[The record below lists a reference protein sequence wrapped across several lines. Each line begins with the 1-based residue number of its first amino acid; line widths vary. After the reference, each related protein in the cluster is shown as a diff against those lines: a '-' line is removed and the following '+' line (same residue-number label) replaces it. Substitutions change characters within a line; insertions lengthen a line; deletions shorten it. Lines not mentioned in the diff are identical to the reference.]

1 MSEVIWIT
9 GASSGIGEALAKEFA
24 RLGGYRLV
32 LSARRESELERV
44 KALCVSQ
51 GLLSDDVLVLPLDVT
66 HTESHGAKVEAVVAN
81 FGQVDMLI
89 NNAGVSQRSW
99 CVDTDLEVY
108 RRIFEID
115 VFGQISLTKA
125 VLPHMRE
132 RKSGHLV
139 ITSSV
144 AGKVGAPLRTG
155 YSMAKHAVIGFF
167 DALRC
172 EIAHEGIYVSTI
184 TPGSIQSQVSV
195 NAMRADGEAFGIMDD
210 QIENGMDADR
220 CAQEVVAKLLA
231 KQREIPVG
239 ESAMEMGLLEM
250 KRSDPEALF
259 DLLESMT
266 ANLRAQG
273 IY

>member
-1 MSEVIWIT
+1 MSGVIWIT
-9 GASSGIGEALAKEFA
+9 GASSGIGEAFAREFS

-32 LSARRESELERV
+32 LSARRETELQRV
-44 KALCVSQ
+44 KAICVSQ
-51 GLLSDDVLVLPLDVT
+51 GSNSDDVLVLPVDVT
-66 HTESHGAKVEAVVAN
+66 DTDTHDGKVNTVLDA
-81 FGQVDMLI
+81 FGQIDMLI

-132 RKSGHLV
+132 RQSGHLAV
-139 ITSSV
+139 TSSV

-155 YSMAKHAVIGFF
+155 YSMAKHAVMGFF

-172 EIAHEGIYVSTI
+172 EIAHEGIHVSTI

-195 NAMRADGEAFGIMDD
+195 NALRADGKAFGIMDD
-210 QIENGMDADR
+210 QIENGMDPDR

-239 ESAMEMGLLEM
+239 ESALEMGLLEM
-250 KRSDPEALF
+250 KRSDPEAMF
-259 DLLESMT
+259 DMLEGMT

>member
-1 MSEVIWIT
+1 MSDVIWIT
-9 GASSGIGEALAKEFA
+9 GASSGIGEAFAKEFA
-24 RLGGYRLV
+24 RLGRYRLV
-32 LSARRESELERV
+32 LSSRRKSELERV
-44 KALCVSQ
+44 KALCISQ
-51 GLLSDDVLVLPLDVT
+51 GLGAEDVLVLPLDIT
-66 HTESHGAKVEAVVAN
+66 DTDSHEAKVSAVLGT
-81 FGQVDMLI
+81 FGQIDMLI

-99 CVDTDLEVY
+99 CVDTDLDVY
-108 RRIFEID
+108 RRIFDID

-132 RKSGHLV
+132 RQSGHLAV
-139 ITSSV
+139 TSSV

-155 YSMAKHAVIGFF
+155 YSMAKHAVMGFF

-259 DLLESMT
+259 DMLEGMT
-266 ANLRAQG
+266 ANLRAQR

>member
-9 GASSGIGEALAKEFA
+9 GASSGIGEAFAKEFA

-32 LSARRESELERV
+32 LSARREPELERV
-44 KALCVSQ
+44 KAQCLNQ
-51 GLLSDDVLVLPLDVT
+51 GLDSDDVLVLPLDVT
-66 HTESHGAKVEAVVAN
+66 DTDSHTDQVKTVLDTM
-81 FGQVDMLI
+81 GQVDMLI

-115 VFGQISLTKA
+115 VYGQISLTKA

-132 RKSGHLV
+132 RQSGHLV
-139 ITSSV
+139 VTSSV

-155 YSMAKHAVIGFF
+155 YSMAKHAVMGFF

-172 EIAHEGIYVSTI
+172 EIAHEGISVSTI

-210 QIENGMDADR
+210 QIANGMDPDR

-231 KQREIPVG
+231 KTREIAVG

-259 DLLESMT
+259 DMLEGMT

-273 IY
+273 VY

>member
-9 GASSGIGEALAKEFA
+9 GASSGIGEAFAKKFA

-32 LSARRESELERV
+32 LSARREPELERV
-44 KALCVSQ
+44 KAQCLNQ
-51 GLLSDDVLVLPLDVT
+51 GLGSDDVLVLPLDVT
-66 HTESHGAKVEAVVAN
+66 DTDSHTDKVKTVLDTM
-81 FGQVDMLI
+81 GQVDMLI

-115 VFGQISLTKA
+115 VYGQISLTKA
-125 VLPHMRE
+125 VLPHMRG
-132 RKSGHLV
+132 RQSGHLV
-139 ITSSV
+139 VTSSV

-155 YSMAKHAVIGFF
+155 YSMAKHAVMGFF

-172 EIAHEGIYVSTI
+172 EIAHEGISVSTI

-259 DLLESMT
+259 DMLEGMT

-273 IY
+273 VY